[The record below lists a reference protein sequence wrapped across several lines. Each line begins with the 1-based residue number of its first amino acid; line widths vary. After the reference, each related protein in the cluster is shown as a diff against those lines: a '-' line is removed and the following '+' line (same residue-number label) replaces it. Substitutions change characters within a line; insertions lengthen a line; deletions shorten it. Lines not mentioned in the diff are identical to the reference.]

1 MPKSRKA
8 REQSRDTE
16 KDLVL
21 TYLRNQGLED
31 TENYIRRGRSL
42 SKVDAGELKDRW
54 VHAFRRMV
62 AAAQSHQ
69 RESKLNRRDR
79 ADIEAE
85 LLIRN
90 VDLPYDAVRKE
101 MQAFFSA
108 ADAAVKHLRRDPSR
122 VLDVEAGLQAD
133 LSAFKEKGKTS
144 TKN

>member
-1 MPKSRKA
+1 MAKSRKS
-8 REQSRDTE
+8 RGQSRDTE

-21 TYLRNQGLED
+21 SYLQNSILEQA
-31 TENYIRRGRSL
+31 ENYIKRGRSL

-62 AAAQSHQ
+62 AAAQSRQ
-69 RESKLNRRDR
+69 PESNLNRRDR
-79 ADIEAE
+79 TDIEAE

-90 VDLPYDAVRKE
+90 VDPPYDAVRKE
-101 MQAFFSA
+101 MKALSSA
-108 ADAAVKHLRRDPSR
+108 AEAAIKDLRRAPSR
-122 VLDVEAGLQAD
+122 VLEVESGLQAD

>member
-90 VDLPYDAVRKE
+90 VDLPYDTVRKE
-101 MQAFFSA
+101 MKALSSA
-108 ADAAVKHLRRDPSR
+108 AEAAVKALRQEPLRLSQ
-122 VLDVEAGLQAD
+122 VEAELQAD
-133 LSAFKEKGKTS
+133 LSALKEKGKRS
-144 TKN
+144 RKN

>member
-1 MPKSRKA
+1 MAKSRKS
-8 REQSRDTE
+8 RGQSRGTE

-21 TYLRNQGLED
+21 SYLQNSTLEQA
-31 TENYIRRGRSL
+31 ENYIKRGRSL
-42 SKVDAGELKDRW
+42 SEVDAGELKDRW

-62 AAAQSHQ
+62 AAAQSRQ
-69 RESKLNRRDR
+69 RESNLKRRDR
-79 ADIEAE
+79 TDIEAE

-101 MQAFFSA
+101 MTALFSA
-108 ADAAVKHLRRDPSR
+108 AEAAIKDLRRDPSR

-133 LSAFKEKGKTS
+133 LSAFKQKGKTS

>member
-1 MPKSRKA
+1 MAKSRKS
-8 REQSRDTE
+8 RGQSRDTE

-21 TYLRNQGLED
+21 SYLQNSTLEQA
-31 TENYIRRGRSL
+31 ENYIRRGRSL
-42 SKVDAGELKDRW
+42 SEVDAGELKDRW

-62 AAAQSHQ
+62 AAAQSRQ
-69 RESKLNRRDR
+69 RESNLNRRDR
-79 ADIEAE
+79 TDIEAE

-101 MQAFFSA
+101 MKAFFSA
-108 ADAAVKHLRRDPSR
+108 AEAAIKDLRRDPSR

-133 LSAFKEKGKTS
+133 LSALKQKGKTS

>member
-1 MPKSRKA
+1 MAKSRKS
-8 REQSRDTE
+8 RGQSRGTE

-21 TYLRNQGLED
+21 SYLQNSTLEQA
-31 TENYIRRGRSL
+31 ENYIKRGRSL
-42 SKVDAGELKDRW
+42 SEVDAGELKDRW

-62 AAAQSHQ
+62 AAAQSRQ
-69 RESKLNRRDR
+69 RESNLKRRDR
-79 ADIEAE
+79 TDIEAE

-101 MQAFFSA
+101 MKALFSA
-108 ADAAVKHLRRDPSR
+108 AEAAIKDLRRDPSR

-133 LSAFKEKGKTS
+133 LSAFKQKGKTS